1 MCHAYWSKIQKRIET
16 MTRYR
21 GPKNRIARKLGV
33 NIFGRARNPLAHKSH
48 PPGMHGA
55 KRKKKSDYGL
65 QLEEKQKLK
74 AAFGMIS
81 ESHLHRYFVE
91 ASARHGN
98 TPELLMQRLE
108 CRLDVIVYR
117 LRLAPTIF
125 AAQQLV
131 SHGHI
136 LVNGKKVTSRSFE
149 VRPGMVI
156 ATRSSSK
163 QKKMIVDSLARSTQS
178 VPEYLE
184 FHEAEVGGK
193 LLSLPSIESIPT
205 PLDINVPMVCDFLA
219 HSG

>member
-1 MCHAYWSKIQKRIET
+1 MA
-16 MTRYR
+16 RYR
-21 GPKNRIARKLGV
+21 GAKNRIARRLGV
-33 NIFGRARNPLAHKSH
+33 NVFGRAKNPLLHKSH

-81 ESHLHRYFVE
+81 EAQLRRYFE
-91 ASARHGN
+91 HAASRHGN

-108 CRLDVIVYR
+108 CRLDTVVYR

-136 LVNGKKVTSRSFE
+136 RVDGKRVDIRSFE
-149 VRPGMVI
+149 VRPGMEI
-156 ATRSSSK
+156 SIKEKSK
-163 QKKMIVDSLARSTQS
+163 QCKLIVNSIKNSNKSL
-178 VPEYLE
+178 PEYLE
-184 FHEAEVGGK
+184 LNEGAMVGK
-193 LLSLPSIESIPT
+193 LLSLPSMGSIPL
-205 PLDINVPMVCDFLA
+205 PLEIDVPMVCDFIA
-219 HSG
+219 RKG

>member
-1 MCHAYWSKIQKRIET
+1 MA
-16 MTRYR
+16 RYR
-21 GPKNRIARKLGV
+21 GAKNRVARRLGV
-33 NIFGRARNPLAHKSH
+33 NVFGRSKNPLAHKPH

-55 KRKKKSDYGL
+55 KRKKKSDYGV

-74 AAFGMIS
+74 AAFGMVS
-81 ESHLHRYFVE
+81 ESQLCRYFE
-91 ASARHGN
+91 AAARRHQN

-108 CRLDVIVYR
+108 CRLDNVVYR

-136 LVNGKKVTSRSFE
+136 CVNGKRVNIRSFE

-156 ATRSSSK
+156 SVQDKSK
-163 QKKMIVDSLARSTQS
+163 QCKVIVDSIKNSNRS

-184 FHEAEVGGK
+184 LNEAELSGK
-193 LLSLPSIESIPT
+193 LLSLPALAAIPT
-205 PLDINVPMVCDFLA
+205 PLDINIPMVCDFIA
-219 HSG
+219 HKG